1 MAQETT
7 TQEQT
12 LPTVS
17 PIDPNIGANSS
28 AAYKAL
34 QDAIPPEV
42 KITASPY
49 STGSDVT
56 PTLPQAHQRQ
66 MQNTETRPFDDSL
79 SERNHA
85 RNRNTWASVSNT
97 ITQFRNKQ
105 EQDKNAALTT
115 SIATVMKAQQ
125 QIDNATAVLKSPT
138 ASDQDK
144 QMAQGVID
152 QNKKVIEGKLTD
164 PKSGKS
170 ILKAFDVSMTDP
182 ESQKTPEH
190 QAAKTAAKQVAV
202 ATKAG
207 LTADTPAEKAIQDKV
222 TGADTPAQVQ
232 KAQATA
238 QQTQTAKNP
247 SATPYADKFLG
258 SQPAS
263 ITGNPEYAAQM
274 AQKEKR
280 DQLVTQYV
288 IPKMIQAQMDQDK
301 VMIQQ
306 EGLNNRAEFA
316 GTIGLQ
322 KQGMALANAAN
333 IANAKDT
340 TELRKQAMAN
350 SAAMARTVYR
360 VQAML
365 KVADDKKLDPESQ
378 AKVKTGI
385 STLVDKQVTDSLTQL
400 KSIQDAI
407 ADNKYGS
414 SPPSGH
420 KTGESIDPAKDQ
432 ALQTALSIQQLAVE
446 QAQDVKQKT
455 MTQLWGTPVI
465 NPNDPNKNAATD
477 PYTKGTDGR
486 ANEGRPAAANTP
498 SLDPKYLQQLN
509 PNDPD
514 SPDDGSTKEDTETER
529 ELIDTI
535 VYQ

>member
-1 MAQETT
+1 MSD
-7 TQEQT
+7 TQEQS
-12 LPTVS
+12 LPTIA
-17 PIDPNIGANSS
+17 PISQSTLDSS
-28 AAYKAL
+28 NAAYKAL

-42 KITASPY
+42 KVTASPY
-49 STGSDVT
+49 SSGSDVT
-56 PTLPQAHQRQ
+56 PTLPQAQQRG
-66 MQNTETRPFDDSL
+66 MVDSNRRPFNDSVG
-79 SERNHA
+79 ERNHA
-85 RNRNTWASVSNT
+85 RNTNTWASVSNT

-105 EQDKNAALTT
+105 EADKNAALTT

-138 ASDQDK
+138 ASAQDK

-164 PKSGKS
+164 PKSGKA

-190 QAAKTAAKQVAV
+190 QAAKTAAKQVDV

-207 LTADTPAEKAIQDKV
+207 LTADTPAEKAVMDLSIKGDA
-222 TGADTPAQVQ
+222 GLQVQ
-232 KAQATA
+232 KAQQTA
-238 QQTQTAKNP
+238 QQTQAAKNP

-274 AQKEKR
+274 KQKEDR
-280 DQLVTQYV
+280 DKLVTQYV
-288 IPKMIQAQMDQDK
+288 IPKMIDAQMQQDK
-301 VMIQQ
+301 VLIQQ

-316 GTIGLQ
+316 GILGLQ

-365 KVADDKKLDPESQ
+365 KVAEDKKLDPESQ

-407 ADNKYGS
+407 AANKYGS

-420 KTGESIDPAKDQ
+420 KTGEPIDPAKDQ

-465 NPNDPNKNAATD
+465 NPNDPNNNPATD
-477 PYTKGTDGR
+477 PYTRKQDGGAATTNTSGTVPTDNAG
-486 ANEGRPAAANTP
+486 ADDSDDDKEAAGEERDIIN
-498 SLDPKYLQQLN
+498 QLL
-509 PNDPD
+509 
-514 SPDDGSTKEDTETER
+514 TT
-529 ELIDTI
+529 
-535 VYQ
+535 Y